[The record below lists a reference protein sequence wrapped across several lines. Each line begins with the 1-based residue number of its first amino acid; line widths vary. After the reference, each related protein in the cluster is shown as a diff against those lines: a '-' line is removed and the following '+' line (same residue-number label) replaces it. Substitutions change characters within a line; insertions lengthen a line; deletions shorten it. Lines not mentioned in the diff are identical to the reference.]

1 MILVTGATG
10 FIGSHLV
17 ESSSARGEKVR
28 CLVRRAGLAF
38 NSPAV
43 EIAKG
48 DLATGEGLEAALRG
62 VELVIHLAGVTKA
75 LRSGDY
81 YTGNA
86 RATENLARALAGR
99 GIRLFGSP
107 AVG

>member
-17 ESSSARGEKVR
+17 DAFSARGEKLR
-28 CLVRRAGLAF
+28 CLVRRAGLTF

-43 EIAKG
+43 EMVKG

-62 VELVIHLAGVTKA
+62 VELVIHLAGRTKA

-86 RATENLARALAGR
+86 RATQNLARALAEQ
-99 GIRLFGSP
+99 
-107 AVG
+107 